1 MVQQSASR
9 EQSLDRD
16 LERRVV
22 NYLISRHI
30 PAGRVLEVEAE
41 NGVVTVRGRVKTF
54 YQKQVCAHTCR
65 RVAGVHEL
73 IDAIEVGAA

>member
-1 MVQQSASR
+1 MFHLTDSR
-9 EQSLDRD
+9 EQTHDRD
-16 LERRVV
+16 LERRVL

-30 PAGRVLEVEAE
+30 PASRVLEVEAE
-41 NGVVTVRGRVKTF
+41 NGVVTVRGKVKTF

-65 RVAGVHEL
+65 RVAGVNQL